1 VEFICQ
7 FFRFDTV
14 GNEISAPFSQ
24 VEPIVS
30 NAVVASLISGEDP
43 DVTPNPWSYL
53 VKIRVT
59 GRDEFIC
66 FITMPMTDAN
76 FTALA
81 SVQAPAT
88 PEWYVLKSD
97 FLNLE
102 DALGNPVSHGDVDA
116 AIAVHDADPAA
127 HPAIVRVPDPSAAP
141 DGKVITVISG
151 DYALAD
157 PSGGLDEPA
166 ADLLYRRLDTTVP
179 DADIASTIARD
190 SEVTSA
196 VANEA
201 TARDAAIAVET
212 SRAEAAED
220 LLAPLA
226 SPTFTGNPAA
236 PTPSP
241 GDNDTSI
248 ATTAFTT
255 AAVAAEASARTTAIG
270 VETTARIAE
279 ETRALAAEAL
289 LAPLASP
296 ALTGNPTAPSPTAGD
311 NDTSIATTQFVTGAI
326 ATAISALI
334 NGAPGALDTLKE
346 LADAIND
353 DASFAATVT
362 AALALKINA
371 AVLTTDGDLLTRI
384 AGVPARLTRAGLAG
398 DTAFS
403 SVYETIA
410 NVALKANIA
419 SPTFTGTPAAPTAAQ
434 GTNTTQ
440 LATTAYV
447 QTEVGL
453 LIPKSLMTTDG
464 DLISRSGGVPVRL
477 TRASL
482 AADTA
487 FSSVYATLASPTL
500 TGNPL
505 APTPSVDD
513 NDTSIATT
521 GFVQANSSKIWSST
535 STSAPSDSVGQDG
548 DYYIIQD
555 PAGDKNRV
563 MYGPK
568 VSGTWTGV
576 AKQLF
581 LPETHGTLEFLR
593 SNTSGDQSIVWQA
606 LTTGD
611 LPPVV
616 ACTVSDSVVNVPD
629 TTTTIIGL
637 GATESLD
644 TDGYHSDVTN
654 RSRITV
660 PTNYGGWHMVSARAS
675 WASNATGYRRINVL
689 VSGVTRYTLY
699 VVPAAS
705 GTAMNFAFNL
715 LVNLSSGDYCQ
726 VEAQQTSGG
735 NLGCTL
741 SEFTVVRLPGS

>member
-1 VEFICQ
+1 MNFEPGTTGEVEFICQ

-30 NAVVASLISGEDP
+30 NAVVASLVSGEDP

-102 DALGNPVSHGDVDA
+102 DALGNPVSSGDVDA
-116 AIAVHDADPAA
+116 AIAVHDADLAA
-127 HPAIVRVPDPSAAP
+127 HPAIVRVPDPSLAS
-141 DGKVITVISG
+141 DGKVITVVSG

-190 SEVTSA
+190 SEVATA

-201 TARDAAIAVET
+201 TARDAAIGVET
-212 SRAEAAED
+212 SRAEAAEA

-270 VETTARIAE
+270 VETTARIADVDAE

-362 AALALKINA
+362 AALATKINA

-419 SPTFTGTPAAPTAAQ
+419 SPTFTGDPKAPTPAAA
-434 GTNTTQ
+434 
-440 LATTAYV
+440 
-447 QTEVGL
+447 
-453 LIPKSLMTTDG
+453 
-464 DLISRSGGVPVRL
+464 
-477 TRASL
+477 
-482 AADTA
+482 
-487 FSSVYATLASPTL
+487 
-500 TGNPL
+500 
-505 APTPSVDD
+505 D

-521 GFVQANSSKIWSST
+521 AFVQGEIAAKAPLASPTFTGDPKAPTAAAFDSDTSIATTAFVANAVRFVGASFSDAAVNT
-535 STSAPSDSVGQDG
+535 TSAVTL
-548 DYYIIQD
+548 D
-555 PAGDKNRV
+555 PLG
-563 MYGPK
+563 
-568 VSGTWTGV
+568 
-576 AKQLF
+576 
-581 LPETHGTLEFLR
+581 
-593 SNTSGDQSIVWQA
+593 
-606 LTTGD
+606 TTG
-611 LPPVV
+611 
-616 ACTVSDSVVNVPD
+616 
-629 TTTTIIGL
+629 
-637 GATESLD
+637 TESFD
-644 TDGYHSDVTN
+644 TDNFHSNVTN
-654 RSRITV
+654 RDRFTV
-660 PTNYGGWHMVSARAS
+660 PTGFGGKYLLFARVLWSAPA
-675 WASNATGYRRINVL
+675 AATGTRRLGYDLN
-689 VSGVTRYTLY
+689 G
-699 VVPAAS
+699 A
-705 GTAMNFAFNL
+705 GNNL
-715 LVNLSSGDYCQ
+715 FGI
-726 VEAQQTSGG
+726 
-735 NLGCTL
+735 
-741 SEFTVVRLPGS
+741 LPGSTVQFQQQAVAIIALTAGDFVNLTALQNSGSTITATVTEFTIMYLGA

>member
-1 VEFICQ
+1 MNFEPGTTGEVEFICQ

-24 VEPIVS
+24 IEPIVS
-30 NAVVASLISGEDP
+30 NSVVASLVSGEDP

-102 DALGNPVSHGDVDA
+102 DALGNPVSSGDVDA
-116 AIAVHDADPAA
+116 AIAVHDADPTA
-127 HPAIVRVPDPSAAP
+127 HPAIVRVPDPSLAS
-141 DGKVITVISG
+141 DGKVITVVSG

-157 PSGGLDEPA
+157 PTGGGLDEPA

-190 SEVTSA
+190 SEVTAA
-196 VANEA
+196 VAAEA

-212 SRAEAAED
+212 SRAEAAEA

-270 VETTARIAE
+270 VETTARLADVDAE

-362 AALALKINA
+362 AALATKINA

-419 SPTFTGTPAAPTAAQ
+419 SPTFTGDPKAPTPAAA
-434 GTNTTQ
+434 
-440 LATTAYV
+440 
-447 QTEVGL
+447 
-453 LIPKSLMTTDG
+453 
-464 DLISRSGGVPVRL
+464 
-477 TRASL
+477 
-482 AADTA
+482 
-487 FSSVYATLASPTL
+487 
-500 TGNPL
+500 
-505 APTPSVDD
+505 D

-521 GFVQANSSKIWSST
+521 AFVQGEIAAKAPLASPTFTGDPKAPTAAAFDSDTSIATTAFVANAVRFVGASFSDAAVNT
-535 STSAPSDSVGQDG
+535 TSAVTL
-548 DYYIIQD
+548 D
-555 PAGDKNRV
+555 PLG
-563 MYGPK
+563 
-568 VSGTWTGV
+568 
-576 AKQLF
+576 
-581 LPETHGTLEFLR
+581 
-593 SNTSGDQSIVWQA
+593 
-606 LTTGD
+606 TTG
-611 LPPVV
+611 
-616 ACTVSDSVVNVPD
+616 
-629 TTTTIIGL
+629 
-637 GATESLD
+637 TESFD
-644 TDGYHSDVTN
+644 TDNFHSNVTN
-654 RSRITV
+654 RDRFTV
-660 PTNYGGWHMVSARAS
+660 PTGFSGKFLLFARVLWSAPA
-675 WASNATGYRRINVL
+675 AATGTRRLGYDLN
-689 VSGVTRYTLY
+689 G
-699 VVPAAS
+699 A
-705 GTAMNFAFNL
+705 GNNL
-715 LVNLSSGDYCQ
+715 LGI
-726 VEAQQTSGG
+726 
-735 NLGCTL
+735 
-741 SEFTVVRLPGS
+741 LPGSTVQFQQQAVAIIALTAGDFVNLTALQNSGSTITATVTEFTIMYLGA

>member
-1 VEFICQ
+1 MNFEPGTTGEVEFICQ

-24 VEPIVS
+24 IEPIVS
-30 NAVVASLISGEDP
+30 NSVVASLVSGEDP

-102 DALGNPVSHGDVDA
+102 DALGNPVSSGDVDA
-116 AIAVHDADPAA
+116 AIAVHDADPTA
-127 HPAIVRVPDPSAAP
+127 HPAIVRVPDPSLAS
-141 DGKVITVISG
+141 DGKVITVVSG

-157 PSGGLDEPA
+157 PTGGGLDEPA

-190 SEVTSA
+190 SEVTAA
-196 VANEA
+196 VAAEA

-212 SRAEAAED
+212 SRAEAAEA

-270 VETTARIAE
+270 VETTARLADVDAE

-362 AALALKINA
+362 AALATKISA

-419 SPTFTGTPAAPTAAQ
+419 SPTFTGD
-434 GTNTTQ
+434 
-440 LATTAYV
+440 
-447 QTEVGL
+447 
-453 LIPKSLMTTDG
+453 PK
-464 DLISRSGGVPVRL
+464 
-477 TRASL
+477 
-482 AADTA
+482 
-487 FSSVYATLASPTL
+487 
-500 TGNPL
+500 
-505 APTPSVDD
+505 APTPTAGD

-521 GFVQANSSKIWSST
+521 AFVQGEIAAKAPLASPTFTGDPKAPTPTAGDNDTSIATTAFVANAVRFVGASFSDAAVNT
-535 STSAPSDSVGQDG
+535 STGVTL
-548 DYYIIQD
+548 D
-555 PAGDKNRV
+555 P
-563 MYGPK
+563 
-568 VSGTWTGV
+568 
-576 AKQLF
+576 
-581 LPETHGTLEFLR
+581 
-593 SNTSGDQSIVWQA
+593 
-606 LTTGD
+606 
-611 LPPVV
+611 
-616 ACTVSDSVVNVPD
+616 
-629 TTTTIIGL
+629 L
-637 GATESLD
+637 GATGTESFD
-644 TDGYHSDVTN
+644 TDNFHSNVTN
-654 RSRITV
+654 RDRFTV
-660 PTNYGGWHMVSARAS
+660 PTGFSGKFLLFARVLWSAPA
-675 WASNATGYRRINVL
+675 AATGTRRLGYDLN
-689 VSGVTRYTLY
+689 G
-699 VVPAAS
+699 A
-705 GTAMNFAFNL
+705 GNNL
-715 LVNLSSGDYCQ
+715 LGI
-726 VEAQQTSGG
+726 
-735 NLGCTL
+735 
-741 SEFTVVRLPGS
+741 LPGSTVQFQQQAVAIIALTAGDFVNLTALQNSGSTITATVTEFTIMYLGA

>member
-1 VEFICQ
+1 MNFEPGTTGEVEFICQ

-30 NAVVASLISGEDP
+30 NAVVASLVSGEDP

-102 DALGNPVSHGDVDA
+102 DALGNPVSSGDVDA
-116 AIAVHDADPAA
+116 AIAVHDADLAA
-127 HPAIVRVPDPSAAP
+127 HPAIVRVPDPSLAS
-141 DGKVITVISG
+141 DGKVITVVSG

-190 SEVTSA
+190 SEVATA

-201 TARDAAIAVET
+201 TARDAAIGVET
-212 SRAEAAED
+212 SRAEAAEA

-270 VETTARIAE
+270 VETTARIADVDAE

-362 AALALKINA
+362 AALATKISA

-419 SPTFTGTPAAPTAAQ
+419 SPTFTGDPKAPTPAAA
-434 GTNTTQ
+434 
-440 LATTAYV
+440 
-447 QTEVGL
+447 
-453 LIPKSLMTTDG
+453 
-464 DLISRSGGVPVRL
+464 
-477 TRASL
+477 
-482 AADTA
+482 
-487 FSSVYATLASPTL
+487 
-500 TGNPL
+500 
-505 APTPSVDD
+505 D

-521 GFVQANSSKIWSST
+521 AFVQGEIAAKAPLASPTFTGDPKAPTPAAADNDTSIATTAFVQGEIAAKAPLASPTFTGDPKAPTAAAFDSDTSIATTAFVANAVRFVGASFSDAAVNT
-535 STSAPSDSVGQDG
+535 TSAVTL
-548 DYYIIQD
+548 D
-555 PAGDKNRV
+555 PLG
-563 MYGPK
+563 
-568 VSGTWTGV
+568 
-576 AKQLF
+576 
-581 LPETHGTLEFLR
+581 
-593 SNTSGDQSIVWQA
+593 
-606 LTTGD
+606 TTG
-611 LPPVV
+611 
-616 ACTVSDSVVNVPD
+616 
-629 TTTTIIGL
+629 
-637 GATESLD
+637 TESFD
-644 TDGYHSDVTN
+644 TDNFHSNVTN
-654 RSRITV
+654 RDRFTV
-660 PTNYGGWHMVSARAS
+660 PTGFGGKYLLFARVLWSAPA
-675 WASNATGYRRINVL
+675 AATGTRRLGYDLN
-689 VSGVTRYTLY
+689 G
-699 VVPAAS
+699 A
-705 GTAMNFAFNL
+705 GNNL
-715 LVNLSSGDYCQ
+715 FGI
-726 VEAQQTSGG
+726 
-735 NLGCTL
+735 
-741 SEFTVVRLPGS
+741 LPGSTVQFQQQAVAIIALTAGDFVNLTALQNSGSTITATVTEFTIMYLGA

>member
-1 VEFICQ
+1 MNFEPGTTGEVEFICQ

-24 VEPIVS
+24 IEPIVS
-30 NAVVASLISGEDP
+30 NSVVASLVSGEDP

-102 DALGNPVSHGDVDA
+102 DALGNPVSSGDVDA
-116 AIAVHDADPAA
+116 AIAVHDADPTA
-127 HPAIVRVPDPSAAP
+127 HPAIVRVPDPSLAS
-141 DGKVITVISG
+141 DGKVITVVSG

-157 PSGGLDEPA
+157 PTGGGLDEPA

-190 SEVTSA
+190 SEVTAA
-196 VANEA
+196 VAAEA

-212 SRAEAAED
+212 SRAEAAEA

-270 VETTARIAE
+270 VETTARLADVDAE

-362 AALALKINA
+362 AALATKINA

-419 SPTFTGTPAAPTAAQ
+419 SPTFTGD
-434 GTNTTQ
+434 
-440 LATTAYV
+440 
-447 QTEVGL
+447 
-453 LIPKSLMTTDG
+453 PK
-464 DLISRSGGVPVRL
+464 
-477 TRASL
+477 
-482 AADTA
+482 
-487 FSSVYATLASPTL
+487 
-500 TGNPL
+500 
-505 APTPSVDD
+505 APTPTAGD

-521 GFVQANSSKIWSST
+521 AFVQGEIAAKAPLASPTFTGDPKAPTPTAGDNDTSIATTAFVANAVRFVGASFSDAAVNT
-535 STSAPSDSVGQDG
+535 STGVTL
-548 DYYIIQD
+548 D
-555 PAGDKNRV
+555 P
-563 MYGPK
+563 
-568 VSGTWTGV
+568 
-576 AKQLF
+576 
-581 LPETHGTLEFLR
+581 
-593 SNTSGDQSIVWQA
+593 
-606 LTTGD
+606 
-611 LPPVV
+611 
-616 ACTVSDSVVNVPD
+616 
-629 TTTTIIGL
+629 L
-637 GATESLD
+637 GATGTESFD
-644 TDGYHSDVTN
+644 TDNFHSNVTN
-654 RSRITV
+654 RDRFTV
-660 PTNYGGWHMVSARAS
+660 PTGFSGKFLLFARVLWSAPA
-675 WASNATGYRRINVL
+675 AATGTRRLGYDLN
-689 VSGVTRYTLY
+689 G
-699 VVPAAS
+699 A
-705 GTAMNFAFNL
+705 GNNL
-715 LVNLSSGDYCQ
+715 LGI
-726 VEAQQTSGG
+726 
-735 NLGCTL
+735 
-741 SEFTVVRLPGS
+741 LPGSTVQFQQQAVAIIALTAGDFVNLTALQNSGSTITATVTEFTIMYLGA